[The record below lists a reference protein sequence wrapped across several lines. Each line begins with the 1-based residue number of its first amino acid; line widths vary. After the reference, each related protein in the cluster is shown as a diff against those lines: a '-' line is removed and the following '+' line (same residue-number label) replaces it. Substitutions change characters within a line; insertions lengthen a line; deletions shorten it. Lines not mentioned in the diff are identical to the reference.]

1 MSLSASEI
9 TNRAKS
15 IDFILRSVI
24 SGILAL
30 VLVGAV
36 VACVLLKIPLS
47 GSAGEILN
55 VAVGMVIG
63 FFFANNASINGS
75 MLRSLPGGRS
85 TDATISDACQDTTES
100 K

>member
-15 IDFILRSVI
+15 VDFLVRSIV
-24 SGILAL
+24 SGILAIA
-30 VLVGAV
+30 LVGAV
-36 VACVLLKIPLS
+36 IGCVLFQIPLS
-47 GSAGEILN
+47 GTAGEVLN
-55 VAVGMVIG
+55 VSVGMVIG

-85 TDATISDACQDTTES
+85 TDATLTDACKDNTES